1 METKANKDG
10 TRRRDRHPAGNPGE
24 SDGKARNFR
33 REALADGAVDRGMA
47 HSRLVLLFVILSVV
61 TAALIFALVAPFV
74 LWSAMPYKN
83 LTVWVV
89 DKTVPYPDFREHT
102 GLFWIMKN
110 EKIAKPGTKKLYD
123 ERSDYFGFY
132 PYSKDVWRKLA
143 LPRTGPRPDVIYLAD
158 TYGVYKDDF
167 MQRSLA
173 GSISPIIYGGLS
185 ADDNEAISRNLGGG
199 NTLIAE
205 FNTAAS
211 PTNTEDRK
219 TLGRLLGVQWAGWIG
234 KYFVDLS
241 RDKEIPSWIVA
252 NYERQSGEK
261 WEFFGRGFILI
272 SDDDRIEVLS
282 DGDYVGTEAL
292 NIRFRQQWA
301 KATDCDKPVP
311 YHYWFEWIKPDPG
324 VSVVADYTFSLTG
337 RGAKKLADLGLPQ
350 QFPAVMTCQNTQY
363 TGWYFA
369 GDFADLK
376 LPATTYK
383 AKWISWLKKALVDNS
398 VDDNNYFYWNAYVPL
413 MQLIFADSLKSKVA
427 VTAQTKAEPAI
438 SVRAFGKGFQMRD
451 KEGLW
456 KDFFVRGVNMG
467 IAKPGKFFTEFPEN
481 VDDYLRWLDEI
492 ADMHANT
499 VRVYTLPPP
508 EFYRALS
515 VHNTQK
521 PEKAL
526 YLLQE
531 IWPEE
536 NPPNGDYLAEKYRKE
551 YLQEIDYGVDAVYGR
566 ANIPERKGRAW
577 GVYTS
582 DVSPWLLGW
591 LVGRE
596 LESGEVMET
605 DSRNKGAAYAGAYV
619 SAGPDAT
626 PTEVWLAESLDEVAS
641 IEAKRYGKLH
651 PVAVVSWPTLDPKSH
666 DSEWDPAAGKK
677 NRWNDRTSIDIG
689 HLDISGKMAAGIF
702 GAYHIYPNYPDFM
715 NNEVSYARYLD
726 GQGVLRYGGYLKEF
740 IADHR
745 RYPALVA
752 EFGLANGAGV
762 AHFSPDGLNHGGID
776 EAEAGAGLLRM
787 LGAIEREG
795 YAGGLVFEWMDE
807 WAKKTWT
814 TESYMIPYDRHVL
827 WHNVADP
834 EQNYGLLANE
844 TVKPSIPDM
853 VFGGT
858 GLVRQASL
866 SADASYLYIDVELR
880 RPLDS
885 GHEELLI
892 GLDTLD
898 RQLGQTLWPVG
909 KLPAASG
916 LEYVVR
922 ISGADKAH
930 KDGKADRAELLV
942 IPSYNVSSARYATTV
957 MHSGVFERIT
967 PLVNA
972 AVTTKDGR
980 KIPARRA
987 DASTLRQG
995 DFDEAGNL
1003 WNMRGNTLALRIPW
1017 MLLNVT
1023 DPSSGTV
1030 LQDPRRNIPVPGR
1043 DELRTVKTDGF
1054 VVYGIVWNDFLRQES
1069 GGIVANPQMPYR
1081 WRGWE
1086 VPPLTRERLKKSY
1099 YILQKAWAAEPDAPA
1114 TFQSAA
1120 PAPSAS
1126 R

>member
-1 METKANKDG
+1 MKAEKNKDD
-10 TRRRDRHPAGNPGE
+10 TRRRDGQPRNATSE
-24 SDGKARNFR
+24 SAGKAQNFQR
-33 REALADGAVDRGMA
+33 GTVTDGTVNREMSR
-47 HSRLVLLFVILSVV
+47 SRLVLLFVILAIV
-61 TAALIFALVAPFV
+61 TVALIFVLVAPFV

-83 LTVWVV
+83 LNVWVV

-143 LPRTGPRPDVIYLAD
+143 LPRTGPRPDIIYLAD

-167 MQRSLA
+167 MQKSLI

-241 RDKEIPSWIVA
+241 RDKEIPSWIVS
-252 NYERQSGEK
+252 NYERQSGKK

-282 DGDYVGTEAL
+282 GEDYVGNEAFTL
-292 NIRFRQQWA
+292 HFRQPWA
-301 KATDCDKPVP
+301 EATGCDKPVP
-311 YHYWFEWIKPDPG
+311 YHYWFEWIRPDPG
-324 VSVVADYTFSLTG
+324 VSVVADYTFNLSA
-337 RGAKKLADLGLPQ
+337 RGAKKLADLGLPG
-350 QFPAVMTCQNTQY
+350 QFPAVMCCQNTQY

-376 LPATTYK
+376 LPATTYR
-383 AKWISWLKKALVDNS
+383 AKWMPWLKKTLVDNS

-413 MQLIFADSLKSKVA
+413 MQRIFSDSLKSKA
-427 VTAQTKAEPAI
+427 TAATAQTKTEPEI
-438 SVRAFGKGFQMRD
+438 GVRAFGKGFQMRD
-451 KEGLW
+451 KDGLW

-467 IAKPGKFFTEFPEN
+467 LARPGKFFTEFPER

-508 EFYRALS
+508 EFYRALA

-521 PEKAL
+521 PDKML

-536 NPPNGDYLAEKYRKE
+536 NPPNGDYLAEKYRRE

-619 SAGPDAT
+619 SAGPEAT

-666 DSEWDPAAGKK
+666 DSEWDPVTGKK
-677 NRWNDRTSIDIG
+677 TRWNDRASIDIG
-689 HLDISGKMAAGIF
+689 HLDISDTMAAGLF

-715 NNEVSYARYLD
+715 NNEAPYALYRD
-726 GQGVLRYGGYLKEF
+726 GHGVLRYGGYLKEF
-740 IADHR
+740 IAGHR

-762 AHFSPDGLNHGGID
+762 AHFSPDGLNHGGIG
-776 EAEAGAGLLRM
+776 EAEAGAGILRM

-834 EQNYGLLANE
+834 EQNYGLLASE

-866 SADASYLYIDVELR
+866 SADASYLYIDMELR
-880 RPLDS
+880 RPLDP
-885 GHEELLI
+885 GHEELLV

-898 RQLGQTLWPVG
+898 RQLGQMLWPVG

-922 ISGADKAH
+922 ISGSDKAH
-930 KDGKADRAELLV
+930 KGSKAELLV
-942 IPSYNVSSARYATTV
+942 IPSYNISSARYATTA

-972 AVTTKDGR
+972 AVTTRDGR
-980 KIPARRA
+980 KISALRA
-987 DASTLRQG
+987 DASTLREG

-1003 WNMRGNTLALRIPW
+1003 WNMRGNKLALRIPW

-1023 DPSSGTV
+1023 DPSSGMV

-1043 DELRTVKTDGF
+1043 DELKTVKTDGF
-1054 VVYGIVWNDFLRQES
+1054 VVYGIVWNDLLRQATGEIAA
-1069 GGIVANPQMPYR
+1069 GPQTPYL
-1081 WRGWE
+1081 WRGWDS
-1086 VPPLTRERLKKSY
+1086 PPVTKERLKKSY
-1099 YILQKAWAAEPDAPA
+1099 YSLQNAWAAQTDTPA
-1114 TFQSAA
+1114 TAQSAT
-1120 PAPSAS
+1120 PATSAS
-1126 R
+1126 Q